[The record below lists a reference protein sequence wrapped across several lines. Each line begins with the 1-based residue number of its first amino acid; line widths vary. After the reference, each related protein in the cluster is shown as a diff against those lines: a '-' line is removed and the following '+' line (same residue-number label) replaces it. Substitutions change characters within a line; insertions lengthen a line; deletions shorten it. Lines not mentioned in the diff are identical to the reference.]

1 MSRRRRPVVV
11 SACPYTA
18 SSHLDHVLPG
28 SQEQDVM
35 ETVAA
40 GLNNPPRGERAATHV
55 LTEGEVR
62 EIRGLGGAFT
72 QAVLAARYG
81 VRQPQISKIL
91 ARRAWSH
98 I

>member
-1 MSRRRRPVVV
+1 MSRRRRTVVV
-11 SACPYTA
+11 TACPCPA
-18 SSHLDHVLPG
+18 SSDLDTYRG
-28 SQEQDVM
+28 SQERAVM

-72 QAVLAARYG
+72 QAVLAVRYG

>member
-1 MSRRRRPVVV
+1 MNRRRRTVVV
-11 SACPYTA
+11 TACPYPA
-18 SSHLDHVLPG
+18 SFHLDHVLPD
-28 SQEQDVM
+28 SQEQEVM
-35 ETVAA
+35 DTVAA
-40 GLNNPPRGERAATHV
+40 RPNNPPRGERAATHV